1 MEKVQRGQTIAKT
14 GPKEALTEALLAY
27 SKDKTVRK
35 SFVTN
40 TLGRDFTGIN
50 ELTDEEAQTVIDAL
64 AALTAPFTN

>member
-1 MEKVQRGQTIAKT
+1 MLFR
-14 GPKEALTEALLAY
+14 
-27 SKDKTVRK
+27 SVRK

-50 ELTDEEAQTVIDAL
+50 ELTDEECQTVIDAL